1 MIAAVL
7 AALAVC
13 LLLWSAFYRRNW
25 HKGVGVQLSFP
36 EPAVYCGQ
44 EFHLREIIE
53 NRKRLP
59 VPVLEIAFRIGKGVQ
74 FIGVENITE
83 SDYLYKRDVFSLLGM
98 ERITR
103 ELRLTSVRRGHYV
116 ISQAEVSS
124 WSLLFRSRYTCELP
138 ETPDIYVYAQ
148 RTDVGGILS
157 SIVTILGETESS
169 TKLYEDPFAFSQIR
183 EYTPTDPMKYVNWK
197 ASAKTGSLMVNSYTS
212 VKSDRIRIF
221 LDTEDRNIRKQEK
234 LTEDGISVAATLL
247 MKLLQKGLE
256 VSLFVNAPGPSAAW
270 TSFEKVRG
278 RSAQKEI
285 ERYLTTDFAAAG
297 STDFTEMILQNL
309 SPDEIPV
316 IISKNASDP
325 LFQAALA
332 ASSEGLPGIWVIP
345 HEKREPVAY
354 ASSGSLTVLRR
365 EVRG

>member
-1 MIAAVL
+1 MIAAIL

-13 LLLWSAFYRRNW
+13 LLLMSAYYRRHWN
-25 HKGVGVQLSFP
+25 KGVSVHLSFP

-44 EFHLREIIE
+44 EFHLKEVIE
-53 NRKRLP
+53 NRKKLP
-59 VPVLEIAFRIGKGVQ
+59 VPVAEIAFRIGKGVQ

-103 ELRLTSVRRGHYV
+103 ELKLTSLKRGHYV

-124 WSLLFRSRYTCELP
+124 WSVLFRSRYTYELS

-148 RTDVGGILS
+148 RTDVSGILS

-169 TKLYEDPFAFSQIR
+169 TKLYEDPFAFAQIR

-221 LDTEDRNIRKQEK
+221 LDVEDRNIRKQGK
-234 LTEDGISVAATLL
+234 LTEEGISIAATLI
-247 MKLLQKGLE
+247 MKLMQKGLE
-256 VSLFVNAPGPSAAW
+256 VSLFVNAPGPSAAF

-278 RSAQKEI
+278 RSALKEI
-285 ERYLTTDFAAAG
+285 ERYLTADFEASGSSDFA
-297 STDFTEMILQNL
+297 EMILQNL
-309 SPDEIPV
+309 SADEIPV

-345 HEKREPVAY
+345 HEKREPVTF
-354 ASSGSLTVLRR
+354 ASSGNLTVLKR